1 MEIFIIMKQN
11 SQYLRLQENLLY
23 LNLKQIHLHLDHIL
37 DSNVSLLEGLLKLTD
52 YEIEIKR
59 ENVLNA
65 MVKVA
70 HFPHYKTLK
79 DFVFDFQPNINQH
92 QLMNLS
98 GLGFIEKKENILFL
112 GNSGVGKTHLATAIG
127 IEAAKAR
134 YSTYFIKCHELLTN
148 LRQAQHENR
157 LESRLKFYT
166 RCKLLIIDELGYLP
180 LQKGDERLL
189 FQLIDRRYENKSTII
204 TTNLPFDKWNENF
217 NDSFITN
224 AILDRL
230 LHHSHVIQIMGDSYR
245 LKDVLNE

>member
-1 MEIFIIMKQN
+1 MKQN

-23 LNLKQIHLHLDHIL
+23 LNLKQMHLHLDHIL

-59 ENVLNA
+59 ENVLNS

-79 DFVFDFQPNINQH
+79 DFDFEFQPNINQN

-180 LQKGDERLL
+180 LHKGDERLL

-217 NDSFITN
+217 NNSFITN

-230 LHHSHVIQIMGDSYR
+230 LHHSHVIQIMGESYR